1 MGTTF
6 YVEKHVFILKATSI
20 STNRDREFI
29 QLYKELLFFV
39 GLSPRIIVKE
49 KNFYITFLILTRK
62 FG

>member
-49 KNFYITFLILTRK
+49 KTFI
-62 FG
+62 

>member
-6 YVEKHVFILKATSI
+6 YVEKHVSISVKATSI

-39 GLSPRIIVKE
+39 GL
-49 KNFYITFLILTRK
+49 
-62 FG
+62 